1 MQRLTQDTFTIH
13 SSGLQAQ
20 QLFNITHFVL
30 LHQTVSLYIDVAE
43 YQPISLCNQS
53 NQIFILTRQMTNF
66 DLTPIYSLRTHVLSL
81 KSITPTTIEK
91 QKKLNNT
98 TFLPKANCIVLSH

>member
-20 QLFNITHFVL
+20 QLFNISHFVL
-30 LHQTVSLYIDVAE
+30 LHQTVSLYIDGVE
-43 YQPISLCNQS
+43 YQPISLYNQS
-53 NQIFILTRQMTNF
+53 DQIFISTRQMTKF
-66 DLTPIYSLRTHVLSL
+66 DLRPIYSLRIHLLSL
-81 KSITPTTIEK
+81 NSITQTTIGK

-98 TFLPKANCIVLSH
+98 PFLPKANCILL

>member
-1 MQRLTQDTFTIH
+1 MH

-43 YQPISLCNQS
+43 YQPISLYNQCD
-53 NQIFILTRQMTNF
+53 QIFISTTQMTKF
-66 DLTPIYSLRTHVLSL
+66 GLTPIYSLRIDLLSL
-81 KSITPTTIEK
+81 NSIT
-91 QKKLNNT
+91 QSHYW
-98 TFLPKANCIVLSH
+98 KAKEIK

>member
-20 QLFNITHFVL
+20 QIFNISHFFL
-30 LHQTVSLYIDVAE
+30 LHKTVSLYIDVSE
-43 YQPISLCNQS
+43 YQPISLYNQFD
-53 NQIFILTRQMTNF
+53 QIFISTRQMTKF
-66 DLTPIYSLRTHVLSL
+66 DLTPIYSLRIHLLSIN
-81 KSITPTTIEK
+81 SITQTTIGK

-98 TFLPKANCIVLSH
+98 PFLPKANCIVL